1 MCIYMHGSV
10 EYMHILVVDL
20 EMCTYTYITFIREIH
35 ATEDKKHSFEK
46 KGNMVHRN
54 PIIKNYA
61 DCKREPTLMISAS
74 HSSWSNLIA

>member
-1 MCIYMHGSV
+1 M
-10 EYMHILVVDL
+10 
-20 EMCTYTYITFIREIH
+20 TYTYITFIREIH

-46 KGNMVHRN
+46 RGNMVHRN